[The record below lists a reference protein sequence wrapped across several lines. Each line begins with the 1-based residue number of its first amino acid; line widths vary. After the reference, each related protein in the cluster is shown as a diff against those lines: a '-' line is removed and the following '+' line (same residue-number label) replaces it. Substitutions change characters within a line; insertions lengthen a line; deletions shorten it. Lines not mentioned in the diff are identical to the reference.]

1 MVKHTIECPK
11 CHEVFRVDEAGYAA
25 IVKQIRDKEFS
36 KELCKLLYDEN
47 AEEASWNSDEALIQI
62 LRDEIIYPQW

>member
-11 CHEVFRVDEAGYAA
+11 CHEVFQVDEAGYAA

-36 KELCKLLYDEN
+36 KELKER
-47 AEEASWNSDEALIQI
+47 ETQFEK
-62 LRDEIIYPQW
+62 EIEKRGVI